1 MINKNPTLG
10 EKICN
15 NCTSPETL
23 CDLKIG
29 FAFFLLSESN
39 INKIF
44 QLDKNISIMFE
55 IYFEVAWVIV
65 TPYGSFITFYRSL

>member
-10 EKICN
+10 EKTCN
-15 NCTSPETL
+15 NCTSPNTL

-29 FAFFLLSESN
+29 FAFFFSLSESN

-44 QLDKNISIMFE
+44 
-55 IYFEVAWVIV
+55 
-65 TPYGSFITFYRSL
+65 